1 MDDSVSRSRR
11 RPTLSLYIPQTPGDT
26 VLEENRTPRPRSTKT
41 IYSAYRA
48 LKSPASQNHRLPVE
62 NLTEIF
68 LYCLPTIYDIPPPCL
83 TNQAPL
89 SLTSVCREWRL
100 VALNTP
106 RLWSSPHIRLPQPK
120 YMSSMDSKRQS
131 DGIELWFKRSGSSLP
146 LSLQLMLYHEMELSD
161 RCWEE
166 PHPNSLKLIHL
177 LMKHSHRF
185 THLGICSLQTLRYL
199 VHSLSTMSTIALPAL
214 KSIYIHLVAPE
225 RDVKRGEVLADFIS
239 YFRTSMPSLQELCM
253 DGLTPGVAR
262 YLTKAHSWSSNFTQ
276 LILSSSFS
284 SSSRHH
290 SIPKLA
296 SSNGYDLGP
305 SDILSIL
312 SQNPQLRSFQAIIT
326 LHTHRACTSFATLP
340 FLTSLG
346 IRFKLPPND
355 ALIPY
360 PDQDIYRFF
369 ERLSCPA
376 LRTLSVTYAGVPSLT
391 EVPFISWLSAPFCQ
405 YQNRDL
411 SEPSVFEAKSN
422 TRVAKLRELKLEVSM
437 TPGALTTCLILLPP
451 SVRVLEIVD
460 LGQIDIEGAGVMFG
474 HTVQDSHLELL
485 TRQTPKPNSINQSVS
500 DVNAPTSFVERG
512 YDVCPHL
519 KTFRLIVSG
528 FLTLSC
534 STPTPRSSTSTSDFN
549 PLIRDWKRKVKGG
562 VSRAALHGFIE
573 SRKHS
578 SFPTAGSSSR
588 KRVLRECEVLL
599 SPSLAT
605 YYMLDSSNF

>member
-1 MDDSVSRSRR
+1 MDGLISRSRRR
-11 RPTLSLYIPQTPGDT
+11 RPTLSLYIPQTLSDT
-26 VLEENRTPRPRSTKT
+26 VVEENRTPRPRSTKT
-41 IYSAYRA
+41 IRSTSNRP

-68 LYCLPTIYDIPPPCL
+68 LYCLPTIYDIPPPSL
-83 TNQAPL
+83 ANHAPL

-106 RLWSSPHIRLPQPK
+106 RLWSSPHIRLRVPPPK
-120 YMSSMDSKRQS
+120 YTTSSMDLERLEL
-131 DGIELWFKRSGSSLP
+131 DGIELWFKRSGSNLP
-146 LSLQLMLYHEMELSD
+146 LSLQLMVYREMEVSGD

-166 PHPNSLKLIHL
+166 LVHPNSLKLIHL

-214 KSIYIHLVAPE
+214 KSIYIHLVAQ
-225 RDVKRGEVLADFIS
+225 RDVKRGEILADFIS
-239 YFRTSMPSLQELCM
+239 YFRTSMMPSLQELCM
-253 DGLTPGVAR
+253 DGLTPSTAR
-262 YLTKAHSWSSNFTQ
+262 YLTRAH
-276 LILSSSFS
+276 
-284 SSSRHH
+284 R
-290 SIPKLA
+290 
-296 SSNGYDLGP
+296 SSNGWQDLGP
-305 SDILSIL
+305 SDILPIL

-340 FLTSLG
+340 FLTSLD
-346 IRFKLPPND
+346 IRFKVPPND

-376 LRTLSVTYAGVPSLT
+376 LRTLSVT
-391 EVPFISWLSAPFCQ
+391 APFGQ

-451 SVRVLEIVD
+451 SIRVLEIVD

-474 HTVQDSHLELL
+474 HT
-485 TRQTPKPNSINQSVS
+485 SVS

-534 STPTPRSSTSTSDFN
+534 STPTPRSSSSTSDFN
-549 PLIRDWKRKVKGG
+549 SLIRDWKRKGG

-573 SRKHS
+573 SRKRS
-578 SFPTAGSSSR
+578 SFPTAGSNSR

-605 YYMLDSSNF
+605 YYMSNF